1 MIYYELYQGDFKD
14 GLRVRLENLCY
25 KLEAQ
30 IEEERRL
37 DPAGLNRIA
46 RSPRNDITLA
56 ILRWQ
61 KEDALAHNKRFEA
74 TKIPVCRN
82 LLLKPLDLK
91 ALRNFFNDV
100 YKGKRKRLPSSKK
113 WIIVDSPKTAN
124 QLALA
129 LVNLSYD
136 GDDSRIRGHIDARDF
151 PYELASAIVKKAL
164 DTTVKSMKLPAGQL
178 DVEFVSYEFEYK
190 STYEPESPNSAGKAI
205 KAVVSLRSSD
215 KRPHKNGLEE
225 KLAEIVEL
233 TRKRYRY
240 MVHTSMKI
248 SPVEIFRPRP
258 KNGYFTD
265 MRGRIEWNNLH
276 RTAPLSF
283 FDITLSKAIS
293 EEVDGEKNGYYPT
306 TLDDATRLIDHIGT
320 FAWLYNDLVIVARP
334 PVAVHFDDKG
344 YPHSPDAHTPAIEY
358 PDGWKIWADHGKIIK
373 SARSC

>member
-30 IEEERRL
+30 IEEERQL

-46 RSPRNDITLA
+46 KSPRNDIALA

-74 TKIPVCRN
+74 TKIPDCRN

-91 ALRNFFNDV
+91 ALRNFLNDF
-100 YKGKRKRLPSSKK
+100 YKGKRKRLPSTKE

-136 GDDSRIRGHIDARDF
+136 GDDSRSRGHIDARDF
-151 PYELASAIVKKAL
+151 PYELALAMINKSL
-164 DTTVKSMKLPAGQL
+164 DATVKSMKLPAGQL

-190 STYEPESPNSAGKAI
+190 STYEPDSTIRTGKAI

-225 KLAEIVEL
+225 KLAEIVDL

-248 SPVEIFRPRP
+248 SPVYGFVPRQR
-258 KNGYFTD
+258 NGHYTN

-283 FDITLSKAIS
+283 FDFTLSKAIS
-293 EEVDGEKNGYYPT
+293 EVVDGENNGYYPT
-306 TLDDATRLIDHIGT
+306 TLHDAIRLIDHIGT
-320 FAWLYNDLVIVARP
+320 LAWLYNDLVIVTRP

-344 YPHSPDAHTPAIEY
+344 YPHCPDAHTPAIEY

>member
-30 IEEERRL
+30 IEEERQL

-46 RSPRNDITLA
+46 KSPRNDIALS

-74 TKIPVCRN
+74 TKIPDCRN

-91 ALRNFFNDV
+91 ALRNFLNDV
-100 YKGKRKRLPSSKK
+100 YKGKRKRLPSTKE

-136 GDDSRIRGHIDARDF
+136 GDDSRSRGHIDARDF
-151 PYELASAIVKKAL
+151 PYELALAMINKSL
-164 DTTVKSMKLPAGQL
+164 DATVKSMKLPVGQL
-178 DVEFVSYEFEYK
+178 DVEFVSYEFEYE
-190 STYEPESPNSAGKAI
+190 STIEPDSTIRTGKAI
-205 KAVVSLRSSD
+205 KALVSLRSSD
-215 KRPHKNGLEE
+215 NRPHKNGLEE

-248 SPVEIFRPRP
+248 SPVYGFVPRQE
-258 KNGYFTD
+258 NGHYTN

-283 FDITLSKAIS
+283 FDFTVSKAIA
-293 EEVDGEKNGYYPT
+293 EEVDGENNGYYPT
-306 TLDDATRLIDHIGT
+306 TLHDATRLIDHVGT

-344 YPHSPDAHTPAIEY
+344 YPHSSDAHTPAIEY
-358 PDGWKIWADHGKIIK
+358 PDGWKIWAGHGKIIK